1 MKGIFADLVVLELAG
16 VLAGPS
22 AGQFFAELGARV
34 IKIENPATA
43 GDVTRS
49 WRLPSE
55 AKDGLSAYFY
65 ACNWGKESVALDLKT
80 PDGQAAMH
88 ALVAKSDIVISNFL
102 PKVAKRLKADYA
114 SLQKLNSAIILGSV
128 VGYSSDPDRAG
139 YDAVIQAE
147 AGYYHLNGDPS
158 SSNWQPTKLPVAL
171 MDLITAH
178 QLKQALLLA
187 LIQKGI
193 SGKGS
198 HVTVSIFD
206 SAVSALCNQATNYL
220 VAGHKPV
227 PLGSEHP
234 NISPYGSVYT
244 SSDDQPLVLAVGS
257 DRQFESLC
265 LILGIPELALDLRFK
280 SNADRVLNRA
290 ALKAL
295 LQSAIST
302 IDRARFL
309 TLCLEH
315 KIPTGAVHQMDEVIN
330 AAPEGIMLKNDLGQM
345 TGVREFVA
353 GTELSQLD
361 TWNTKNMAT
370 PPPYASSTLNVLSDF
385 LGYSDSKIESLIRSK
400 AVECRSSP
408 PTPKQ

>member
-1 MKGIFADLVVLELAG
+1 
-16 VLAGPS
+16 
-22 AGQFFAELGARV
+22 
-34 IKIENPATA
+34 
-43 GDVTRS
+43 
-49 WRLPSE
+49 
-55 AKDGLSAYFY
+55 
-65 ACNWGKESVALDLKT
+65 
-80 PDGQAAMH
+80 
-88 ALVAKSDIVISNFL
+88 
-102 PKVAKRLKADYA
+102 
-114 SLQKLNSAIILGSV
+114 
-128 VGYSSDPDRAG
+128 
-139 YDAVIQAE
+139 
-147 AGYYHLNGDPS
+147 
-158 SSNWQPTKLPVAL
+158 

>member
-1 MKGIFADLVVLELAG
+1 MKGIFSDLVVLELAG

-34 IKIENPATA
+34 IKIENPETS

-80 PDGQAAMH
+80 SDGQAAMH
-88 ALVAKSDIVISNFL
+88 AMVAGSDIVISNFL
-102 PKVAKRLKADYA
+102 PKVAKQLHADYA
-114 SLQKLNSAIILGSV
+114 SLQKHNSTIILGSV
-128 VGYSSDPDRAG
+128 VGYSSAPDRAG

-147 AGYYHLNGDPS
+147 AGYYYLNGDPRS
-158 SSNWQPTKLPVAL
+158 PDWQPTKLPVAL

-244 SSDDQPLVLAVGS
+244 SADNQPLVLAVGS
-257 DRQFESLC
+257 DKQFESLC
-265 LILGIPELALDLRFK
+265 LILGIPESAHDVRFK
-280 SNADRVLNRA
+280 SNSDRVFNRV

-302 IDRARFL
+302 IDRASFL
-309 TLCLEH
+309 ALCLEH
-315 KIPTGAVHQMDEVIN
+315 KIPTGAVHQMDEVIKS
-330 AAPEGIMLKNDLGQM
+330 APEGIMLKNDLGQM
-345 TGVREFVA
+345 AGIREFIGGA
-353 GTELSQLD
+353 DLGRLD
-361 TWNTKNMAT
+361 SWNTQNIAA

-400 AVECRSSP
+400 AVECRSFP